1 MKTFLK
7 KLILHFPFRIQLF
20 HFMQSN
26 FKLPEYI
33 YKHLHFKGKIALTVE
48 DKFFYMMHHGFQ
60 LENDLF
66 WQGLLGGW
74 EKESLGLWIKLSK
87 QSNVVFDIGANTGVY
102 ALISKC
108 VQPHSKVYAFEPVKR
123 VYEKLLLNNKLNN
136 YNITS
141 LEIAASNF
149 SGEAVI
155 YDSDTPHTYSVAVNK
170 KLDST
175 QANAIE
181 TKIKTITLDL
191 FCEQNNINQ
200 IDLIKID
207 VETHEAEVIEGAI
220 GIIRKCK
227 PSILIEILESQI
239 GENVERL
246 IAGQGYLFFN
256 INENEGIKQV
266 PHIQKS
272 DVHNYLLCQP
282 NVAEKLG
289 ILIN

>member
-1 MKTFLK
+1 
-7 KLILHFPFRIQLF
+7 
-20 HFMQSN
+20 
-26 FKLPEYI
+26 
-33 YKHLHFKGKIALTVE
+33 
-48 DKFFYMMHHGFQ
+48 MMHHGFQ

-66 WQGLLGGW
+66 WRGVLGGW

-87 QSNVVFDIGANTGVY
+87 QSNVVFDIGANTGIY

-108 VQPHSKVYAFEPVKR
+108 VQPSSKVYAFEPVKR

-136 YNITS
+136 YDITS
-141 LEIAASNF
+141 LELAASNF

-170 KLDST
+170 KLDSS
-175 QANAIE
+175 QSNAIE

-191 FCEQNNINQ
+191 FCEQNNIAK
-200 IDLIKID
+200 IDLMKID
-207 VETHEAEVIEGAI
+207 VETHEAEVIEGAL

-246 IAGQGYLFFN
+246 IADQGYLFFN

-282 NVAEKLG
+282 NVAEKMGL
-289 ILIN
+289 LIN